1 LPEPVVEGGFGFFT
15 KFGELVW
22 DYHYYCY
29 YFFVLPPLPRS
40 MYYNITKI

>member
-1 LPEPVVEGGFGFFT
+1 
-15 KFGELVW
+15 VW

-40 MYYNITKI
+40 RDYNITKI